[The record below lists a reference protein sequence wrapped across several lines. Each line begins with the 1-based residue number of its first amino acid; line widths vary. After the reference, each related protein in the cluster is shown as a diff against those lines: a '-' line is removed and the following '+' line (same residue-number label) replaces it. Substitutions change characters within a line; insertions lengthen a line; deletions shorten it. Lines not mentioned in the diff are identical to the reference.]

1 MAGLP
6 NLPTDIEHAIRDL
19 IATAQ
24 DAGRTGSPTAHSLTA
39 VARVSLE
46 TVIAAHLRAYAEM
59 KAALEAQ
66 TSGA

>member
-1 MAGLP
+1 MP

-19 IATAQ
+19 IHHAQ
-24 DAGRTGSPTAHSLTA
+24 DAARTGSPTAHSLTSIA
-39 VARVSLE
+39 KVSLE
-46 TVIAAHLRAYAEM
+46 TVIASHLRGMAEM

>member
-1 MAGLP
+1 MP
-6 NLPTDIEHAIRDL
+6 KLPTDIEHAIRDL
-19 IATAQ
+19 ITHAQ

-46 TVIAAHLRAYAEM
+46 TVIDQHMQAYREM

-66 TSGA
+66 TSGI